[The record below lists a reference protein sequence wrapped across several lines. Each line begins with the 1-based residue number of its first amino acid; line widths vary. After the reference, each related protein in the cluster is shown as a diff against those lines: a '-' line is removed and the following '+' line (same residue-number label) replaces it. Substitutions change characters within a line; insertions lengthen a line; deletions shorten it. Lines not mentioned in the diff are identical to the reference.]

1 GDPPSMHTHPSFF
14 DQLAASYALSTADY
28 MEQQQLQNSQ
38 QQQQQQRVVRSSS
51 TKKTAPRAPY
61 NVNKSERRRAGS
73 NGVGNEYDVDGQNG
87 SGSGQSERETS
98 PSIPLMF
105 EQQCQNMSFDIEAA
119 SSALSESMLLSGPTM
134 GNHTNAFM
142 PMYNALDKAFGN
154 ATKNSSN
161 SSNVSSSGDTVFK
174 SASPD
179 ANRADT
185 VVGCTPAQ
193 IETGADS
200 DMFKFAIGEGFDSND
215 FNFLAELISVSGGQG
230 GGAIESC
237 NFNSSVS
244 SGGNMSYIAESMVDT
259 GKCPNMFTLANSD
272 TDIRQNAMQPS
283 ATSHLDHTPSP
294 TKTHTDSET
303 QFRSGTKVSAPSAGG
318 AESAHG
324 LASPLAFGAAL
335 FGKSKTPYLLDGSN
349 GF

>member
-1 GDPPSMHTHPSFF
+1 
-14 DQLAASYALSTADY
+14 

-51 TKKTAPRAPY
+51 TKKTAPRAHIIGQQ
-61 NVNKSERRRAGS
+61 RRWH
-73 NGVGNEYDVDGQNG
+73 EYDVDGQNG

-142 PMYNALDKAFGN
+142 PCFRNT
-154 ATKNSSN
+154 TKNSSN

-185 VVGCTPAQ
+185 VVGW
-193 IETGADS
+193 I
-200 DMFKFAIGEGFDSND
+200 DSND

-230 GGAIESC
+230 GGVIESC

-259 GKCPNMFTLANSD
+259 GKCPNMFTLANSG